1 MSALSRVECIREA
14 GLAPCFLLA
23 DGAHSAAG
31 PHSLSNSFA
40 GPEAW
45 ATAIKPPAGPELD
58 VQLSGQ
64 KSLKEHER

>member
-1 MSALSRVECIREA
+1 VFFVGGRRTFRSGST
-14 GLAPCFLLA
+14 LL
-23 DGAHSAAG
+23 
-31 PHSLSNSFA
+31 LSNSFA
-40 GPEAW
+40 GLEAR